1 MRYFSIPGPIPGL
14 VRQRS
19 LSVKPRLRGFTLIEM
34 LVVIAIISILLT
46 AAGPVFD
53 KLTSGQSPAAVA
65 AAVAGQLDRARTHAI
80 AKNTY
85 VWVRLGAVE
94 EEPKDFFI
102 GVYQSLDGT
111 EKPAATN
118 FKGVWTA
125 PRFEN
130 FKLTS
135 QLDSNFTATLPTP
148 TVDEKNKPS
157 DAVWVRFSPSGEVQT
172 IDATPT
178 ESRIKMKLPEGTP
191 APLTSWIELGLQPTR
206 GGQVPEALKKDV
218 AAIRLAGLTGQTLQ
232 FTR

>member
-1 MRYFSIPGPIPGL
+1 MSSISTL
-14 VRQRS
+14 RSSRQR
-19 LSVKPRLRGFTLIEM
+19 PRGFTLIEM

-65 AAVAGQLDRARTHAI
+65 SAVAGQLERARSHAI

-94 EEPKDFFI
+94 EEPNDFYI
-102 GVYQSLDGT
+102 GVYHSLDGT
-111 EKPAATN
+111 DQPAAAD

-130 FKLTS
+130 FKLS
-135 QLDSNFTATLPTP
+135 NQLDSTFLDTLPPP
-148 TVDEKNKPS
+148 TVSANQKPNE
-157 DAVWVRFSPSGEVQT
+157 AVWIRFSPSGEAQT
-172 IDATPT
+172 IDASPT
-178 ESRIKMKLPEGTP
+178 ESRIKMKLPAGNIADLATW
-191 APLTSWIELGLQPTR
+191 TELGLQPTR
-206 GGQVPEALKKDV
+206 GGQVPESVKKDV

>member
-1 MRYFSIPGPIPGL
+1 MRAFSILGL
-14 VRQRS
+14 LRRRS
-19 LSVKPRLRGFTLIEM
+19 TMTQPLHRGFTLIEM

-65 AAVAGQLDRARTHAI
+65 SAVAGQLDRARTHAI

-111 EKPAATN
+111 EKPDVAN
-118 FKGVWTA
+118 FKGVWTS

-130 FKLTS
+130 FKLS
-135 QLDSNFTATLPTP
+135 NQLDPSFTSTLPEP
-148 TVDEKNKPS
+148 AISPNAKP
-157 DAVWVRFSPSGEVQT
+157 DQAVWIRFSPSGEAQT
-172 IDATPT
+172 IDAIPT
-178 ESRIKMKLPEGTP
+178 ESRIKMRLPT
-191 APLTSWIELGLQPTR
+191 ATVADLTSWIELGLQPTR
-206 GGQVPEALKKDV
+206 GGQVPESAKKDV
-218 AAIRLAGLTGQTLQ
+218 AAVRIAGLTGQTLQ